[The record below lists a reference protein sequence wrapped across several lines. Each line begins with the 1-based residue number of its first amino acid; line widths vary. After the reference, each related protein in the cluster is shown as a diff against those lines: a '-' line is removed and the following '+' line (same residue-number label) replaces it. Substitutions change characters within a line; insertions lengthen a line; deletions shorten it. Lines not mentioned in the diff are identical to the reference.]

1 MIKVW
6 ERNGRIDGLFV
17 VVRVLCVLC
26 VCGECVWTTRNSEQ
40 SQIGPPSSILRPNYQ
55 KYRRFYKT
63 VQQTKNKKSI
73 LLVISCQPNTA
84 LIADY

>member
-40 SQIGPPSSILRPNYQ
+40 SQIGPPSSGRIIKNTGST
-55 KYRRFYKT
+55 KRFNKT
-63 VQQTKNKKSI
+63 NQISI
-73 LLVISCQPNTA
+73 LLVISCQPQTA

>member
-6 ERNGRIDGLFV
+6 ERSGRIDGLFV
-17 VVRVLCVLC
+17 VVRVLC

-40 SQIGPPSSILRPNYQ
+40 SQIGPPSSGRIIKNTGST
-55 KYRRFYKT
+55 KRFNKT
-63 VQQTKNKKSI
+63 NQISI